1 MRVLT
6 NGCTFPVTVILFY
19 RSRIVTRDYV
29 GISLGGHL
37 VNWQDFTPFIAA
49 GITIVVFLW
58 KFPTKSDVN
67 RRFAELRSEFRE
79 DIRGVR
85 EDIKDVRGE
94 VRESIKNVREEI
106 KSVRGE
112 VRESIKS
119 VRDEIKDLREEIRD
133 VRGELKELRVAF
145 MNYIMHRNTE
155 DKD

>member
-1 MRVLT
+1 M
-6 NGCTFPVTVILFY
+6 
-19 RSRIVTRDYV
+19 
-29 GISLGGHL
+29 
-37 VNWQDFTPFIAA
+37 NWQDLIPVVTA
-49 GITIVVFLW
+49 GITIGVFLW
-58 KFPTKSDVN
+58 KFPTKSDMN

-79 DIRGVR
+79 DIRDVK
-85 EDIKDVRGE
+85 ETIKDVRGE
-94 VRESIKNVREEI
+94 VRESIKNVREET

-119 VRDEIKDLREEIRD
+119 VREEIKDLREEIRD

>member
-1 MRVLT
+1 
-6 NGCTFPVTVILFY
+6 
-19 RSRIVTRDYV
+19 
-29 GISLGGHL
+29 

-94 VRESIKNVREEI
+94 VRESIKSVRE
-106 KSVRGE
+106 
-112 VRESIKS
+112 
-119 VRDEIKDLREEIRD
+119 EIKDLREEIRD
-133 VRGELKELRVAF
+133 VRAELKELRVAF

>member
-1 MRVLT
+1 MRVPT
-6 NGCTFPVTVILFY
+6 NACTFPVIMVLFC

-29 GISLGGHL
+29 GISLGDHL
-37 VNWQDFTPFIAA
+37 VNWQDFIPVVTA

-58 KFPTKSDVN
+58 KFPTKSDMN

-79 DIRGVR
+79 DIRDVR
-85 EDIKDVRGE
+85 ENIKDVRENIKDVRGE
-94 VRESIKNVREEI
+94 VRESIKSVRE
-106 KSVRGE
+106 
-112 VRESIKS
+112 
-119 VRDEIKDLREEIRD
+119 EIKDLREEIRD